1 MLDFGSTAVLF
12 FSMPLIYGRYPCPD
26 LEPDRKVQK
35 EVNDMANQYRLIA
48 ILSTANGEEGIASLT
63 DTIKAKIESG
73 ATIDTFDAIGTR
85 ELAYEIDGQKNG
97 YYVQAVFTADSVFP
111 KEIER
116 VLKITDGVI
125 RYLIVRVGE

>member
-1 MLDFGSTAVLF
+1 
-12 FSMPLIYGRYPCPD
+12 
-26 LEPDRKVQK
+26 
-35 EVNDMANQYRLIA
+35 MANQYRLIA

-63 DTIKAKIESG
+63 DTIESG

-97 YYVQAVFTADSVFP
+97 YYVQTVFTADSVFP
-111 KEIER
+111 KELER

>member
-1 MLDFGSTAVLF
+1 
-12 FSMPLIYGRYPCPD
+12 
-26 LEPDRKVQK
+26 
-35 EVNDMANQYRLIA
+35 MANQYRLIT
-48 ILSTANGEEGIASLT
+48 ILSTATGEEGIASLT

-73 ATIDTFDAIGTR
+73 ATIDAFDTIGTR

-97 YYVQAVFTADSVFP
+97 YYVQTVFTADSVFP
-111 KEIER
+111 KELER

>member
-1 MLDFGSTAVLF
+1 
-12 FSMPLIYGRYPCPD
+12 
-26 LEPDRKVQK
+26 
-35 EVNDMANQYRLIA
+35 MANQYRLIA

-85 ELAYEIDGQKNG
+85 ELAY
-97 YYVQAVFTADSVFP
+97 TADSVFP
-111 KEIER
+111 KELER

>member
-1 MLDFGSTAVLF
+1 
-12 FSMPLIYGRYPCPD
+12 
-26 LEPDRKVQK
+26 
-35 EVNDMANQYRLIA
+35 MANQYRLIT
-48 ILSTANGEEGIASLT
+48 ILSTAAGEEGIASLT

-73 ATIDTFDAIGTR
+73 ATIDAFDALGTR
-85 ELAYEIDGQKNG
+85 ELAYEIEGQRNG
-97 YYVQAVFTADSVFP
+97 YYVQTLFTADSEFP